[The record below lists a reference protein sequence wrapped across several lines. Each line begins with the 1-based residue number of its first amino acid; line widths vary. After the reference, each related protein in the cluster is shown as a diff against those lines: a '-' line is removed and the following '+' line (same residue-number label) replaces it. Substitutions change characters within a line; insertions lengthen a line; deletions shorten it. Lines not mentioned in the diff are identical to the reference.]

1 MKESGGWTVKCLY
14 KLRKKHNIQIKDLQ
28 NIRICVEYA
37 EDNPHH
43 LERSDEKEDNVP
55 EGIFQ
60 QYCSLK
66 IKCSTYQQL
75 IIIFF
80 SLNPKD

>member
-43 LERSDEKEDNVP
+43 LERSGEKEDNVP
-55 EGIFQ
+55 EEFFNNIVP
-60 QYCSLK
+60 SK
-66 IKCSTYQQL
+66 SNVQL
-75 IIIFF
+75 I
-80 SLNPKD
+80 NN